1 MRAWLHRRVVHMW
14 QRRGPVARAL
24 LPLAL
29 VHAAWRAVAGWAY
42 RIGLA
47 RPARVGVPVVV
58 IGNLYAGGT
67 GKTPL
72 VIEVVR
78 ALRARGWHPGV
89 VSRGYGG
96 DTRQPRLV
104 GPYSRA
110 DECGDEPLVI
120 YAAAAVPVAV
130 GRDRVLAARLLLG
143 AHPACDI
150 LVADDGLQHRRLGR
164 ELEIAVIH
172 SLGVGNGWLLPA
184 GPLRDPPLRL
194 EGVDAVVFHGITPA
208 VRVYSPF
215 YFLETSL
222 AEAYPLAAPAQR
234 IGLDALAREQR
245 AARWRVLAACGIG
258 VPERFFAML
267 REHGLVIDELALP
280 DHAALDAER
289 LARHAYDRVLMT
301 EKDAVKCRTDGALV
315 HDARLWVVPL
325 RAQIDSGLIDL
336 IESRIARPG
345 TKSELEAQRGS
356 KTA

>member
-1 MRAWLHRRVVHMW
+1 MW
-14 QRRGPVARAL
+14 QRRGLAARLL
-24 LPLAL
+24 LPFAL
-29 VHAAWRAVAGWAY
+29 VHAAWRAVAGWTY

-47 RPARVGVPVVV
+47 RPVRVGVPVVV

-72 VIEVVR
+72 VIEVVKE
-78 ALRARGWHPGV
+78 LRARGWHPGV

-96 DTRQPRLV
+96 DARQPRLV

-130 GRDRVLAARLLLG
+130 GRDRVAAARLLLG

-150 LVADDGLQHRRLGR
+150 VIADDGLQHRRLGR
-164 ELEIAVIH
+164 ELEIAVVH
-172 SLGVGNGWLLPA
+172 SQGMGNGWLIPA

-194 EGVDAVVFHGITPA
+194 KGVDAVVFHGITPA

-234 IGLDALAREQR
+234 LALGEVAREQR

-267 REHGLVIDELALP
+267 REHGLVVDELALP
-280 DHAALDAER
+280 DHGSLSADQ

-325 RAQIDSGLIDL
+325 RAQIDARLIDL
-336 IESRIARPG
+336 IESRLRREDHGSQVARHNGLPG
-345 TKSELEAQRGS
+345 H
-356 KTA
+356 